1 MKNLKNTKKTRKIA
15 GLGKIL
21 FLMGVVAVETVLSGC
36 ASAKIEKETISPLV
50 VITVAGNSSLPWYV
64 IKDGEEPKATKGLL
78 QNAINSRVFENDPE
92 IASAWNRLD
101 YAEDALRRIFEDIT
115 EVQFVE
121 KEAVVSS
128 KKYKAMSEGLLSV
141 MNTTI
146 TATDYRDLRNPGKYD
161 LKKLLESVGGKG
173 GVVLEFEFFK
183 KAATGTTIS
192 GTVGP
197 YVKMKAKLYDQGGK
211 EIKYKTYTLQGSES
225 LKVAGRRYDQEALVE
240 MYPEI
245 IDQLLA
251 QFAMDL

>member
-1 MKNLKNTKKTRKIA
+1 MKRKLGLKRFV
-15 GLGKIL
+15 
-21 FLMGVVAVETVLSGC
+21 FLMGTLVFAVAFSGC
-36 ASAKIEKETISPLV
+36 ASAKIEKQSISPLAI
-50 VITVAGNSSLPWYV
+50 ITVAGNSSLPWYV
-64 IKDGEEPKATKGLL
+64 IKDGEEPKATKGVL
-78 QNAINSRVFENDPE
+78 QNAINSKVFENDPE
-92 IASAWNRLD
+92 IASAYNRLD
-101 YAEDALRRIFEDIT
+101 YAEDALRRVLGEIAEI
-115 EVQFVE
+115 QFVD
-121 KEAVVSS
+121 KADVVSS
-128 KKYKAMSEGLLSV
+128 KKYKMMSEGLLSV

-192 GTVGP
+192 GTVCP
-197 YVKMKAKLYDQGGK
+197 YVKMKANLYDEDGK
-211 EIKYKTYTLQGSES
+211 EIKYKTYSLQGSET